1 MIVNN
6 MIELDNIK
14 LFFSNT
20 VVKDCVSIKKV
31 EETAGLPVRS
41 LYSFVRGDK
50 YRYLSQEQIDKLIP
64 IIVQIGYRP
73 LEVDNQIL

>member
-1 MIVNN
+1 MS
-6 MIELDNIK
+6 ELDNIK

>member
-1 MIVNN
+1 MNT
-6 MIELDNIK
+6 ELENIK

-41 LYSFVRGDK
+41 LYAFVRGGK
-50 YRYLSQEQIDKLIP
+50 YRYLTEEQIDKLIP
-64 IIVQIGYRP
+64 VIIQIGYKP
-73 LEVDNQIL
+73 LDSENQFL